1 MLSVATAAV
10 HRNIRPKAA
19 NTSPSSPNIMV
30 DTSLTWNAELT
41 QSAKRR
47 RNHQGPCSARKKLIQ
62 SPTEDISLNLN
73 LNSNEITLT
82 PIKKTVGNAGT
93 ADRNDYHQTPT
104 DIADKNVSN
113 KANDATSMSKC
124 DDVYLIVEVHDNTA
138 SPKKNAA
145 GKSDQTESK
154 NCSLMPFVNSDE
166 ISIRPIVRK
175 PIHRKIEK
183 DEDTILRSELTII
196 KPNFGET
203 SVPVSEDVPNTTEIQ
218 VQIKSTSP
226 KTPVSKATKCTNLAS
241 TSTLKA
247 NSSLGNALITTE
259 NFYKKSPAQRSTAT
273 TPLSLSKKNQ
283 NPSKSNSP
291 IGMKAKI
298 ARAVENLKNSTE
310 NSINIFSLN
319 TNDQTKLKTTNH
331 IVSSTPKV
339 AVIINPVVPNLQEIC
354 TAHNNFDTSAIPEEM
369 FNPWDGN
376 DLEES
381 GPTLL
386 GSIKQL
392 EILKIPDDTLLTTET
407 DLQEP
412 YHLTGFPNPPGE
424 NRCWLNATLQ
434 ALFAMP
440 LLDTFHHYNLQDC
453 SKLTKYLISTKV
465 HWMKGTSGREK
476 AYQTVKLLKEEL
488 GVLDE
493 TYPSE
498 RQQDVSEFLM
508 ILLNHIKSDLE
519 KLISAEEGV
528 NEMENVPKNQQ
539 DSHKV
544 LKTPQTPNK
553 RQPLADISIPKS
565 NGIKRSHSLGDP
577 NQSPKLRK
585 QTLSHSVQDLLSP
598 KLRKLSHPSD
608 PSYKVHTPPSA
619 PTNDETI
626 LLKNPVDENFQL
638 HLMEHYT
645 CKGCQKHRQKKVD
658 NLMLFVDIPSDDIM
672 SPIDLQKA
680 VENIFAPEERHLT
693 CGTCK
698 HDVHTMRTT
707 FRRQPKIL
715 TLQVNRYGMSSE
727 GIFSKIST
735 DVTIPKNLDLSA
747 TFLNDASKNST
758 AYEPICIIAHA
769 GGTMDCGHYTS
780 YVRHGKQWYHY
791 NDMDVAPMT
800 EEEALSAAQMTAY
813 LVFFVKSAEQDS
825 DEV

>member
-10 HRNIRPKAA
+10 HRNIRPKATT
-19 NTSPSSPNIMV
+19 TSPTSPNIMV
-30 DTSLTWNAELT
+30 DTSCTWNARIT

-47 RNHQGPCSARKKLIQ
+47 RNHQGPCSARKKLIP
-62 SPTEDISLNLN
+62 SPTEDLSLNLN
-73 LNSNEITLT
+73 LNSSEITLT
-82 PIKKTVGNAGT
+82 PIKKTIGNTGI
-93 ADRNDYHQTPT
+93 ADRNNYHQTPS
-104 DIADKNVSN
+104 DITHKNDSN
-113 KANDATSMSKC
+113 KTNDATSMRKC
-124 DDVYLIVEVHDNTA
+124 NDVYLIVEVHDNTA
-138 SPKKNAA
+138 PTTKNGAV
-145 GKSDQTESK
+145 KSDHTESK

-166 ISIRPIVRK
+166 ISIRPIVKK
-175 PIHRKIEK
+175 PIHRKIQK
-183 DEDTILRSELTII
+183 DDGTILRSELTII
-196 KPNFGET
+196 KPSSGAT
-203 SVPVSEDVPNTTEIQ
+203 SEPVSMNVLNTAEIQ
-218 VQIKSTSP
+218 VQSKSTSP
-226 KTPVSKATKCTNLAS
+226 KTPVSKATKCTNPAS
-241 TSTLKA
+241 ISTVEA
-247 NSSLGNALITTE
+247 NSSFGNALITTE
-259 NFYKKSPAQRSTAT
+259 SFYKKSAAQRSTAT
-273 TPLSLSKKNQ
+273 TPLSLSKKNPNQ
-283 NPSKSNSP
+283 SKSNSS
-291 IGMKAKI
+291 IGIKSKI
-298 ARAVENLKNSTE
+298 ARAVENLKNSSE

-319 TNDQTKLKTTNH
+319 TNDQPKSKTSKH
-331 IVSSTPKV
+331 IVNSTPKV

-354 TAHNNFDTSAIPEEM
+354 TAHNNFDASAIPEEM
-369 FNPWDGN
+369 FNPWNGD

-381 GPTLL
+381 GSTSL
-386 GSIKQL
+386 GSIKRL
-392 EILKIPDDTLLTTET
+392 EILKVPDDRLLTET
-407 DLQEP
+407 NLQEP

-453 SKLTKYLISTKV
+453 SKLTKYLITTKV

-476 AYQTVKLLKEEL
+476 AYQTIKLLKEEL

-508 ILLNHIKSDLE
+508 ILLNHIKSDLG

-553 RQPLADISIPKS
+553 RQPLADISIPQN
-565 NGIKRSHSLGDP
+565 NGMKRSHSLGDP
-577 NQSPKLRK
+577 NQSPKLK
-585 QTLSHSVQDLLSP
+585 KLGLSHNNNDLLSP
-598 KLRKLSHPSD
+598 KLRKLSNPSD
-608 PSYKVHTPPSA
+608 PSYKVHTPPLA
-619 PTNDETI
+619 PTNDETM
-626 LLKNPVDENFQL
+626 LHKNPVDENFQL

-672 SPIDLQKA
+672 APIDLQRA

-698 HDVHTMRTT
+698 HDVHIMRTT
-707 FRRQPKIL
+707 FRRQPNIL

-735 DVTIPKNLDLSA
+735 DVTIPKNLDLGA
-747 TFLNDASKNST
+747 TFLNDAPKNST

-780 YVRHGKQWYHY
+780 YVRHGNQWYHY